1 MERQGKVYA
10 RSTRD
15 NNKVARWRMAR
26 PLFLLVMAVALL
38 SLPAGCVRE
47 EEMDNTPRG
56 NFEALWKLID
66 EHYCFLDY
74 KQIDW
79 DAIYREYSPRITDD
93 MSDDGLFEVLGE
105 MLNELKDGHVNLV
118 SPQNISY
125 YDAWYQ
131 DYPRNY
137 REDIVEDYYLGK
149 ASSDYR
155 TAAGIKYKILDDNIG
170 YMRYES
176 FADAI
181 GNGNL
186 DEILSY
192 LAICNGLIVDVRSNG
207 GGTVTNSTRIAA
219 RFTNEKTLTGYIQYK
234 TGTGH
239 SDFSDP
245 YPIYLEPGDGVRW
258 QKPVVVLMNRRSYS
272 ATNDFVNEMSCLPQ
286 VTLMGDTSGGGSGL
300 PFTSE
305 LPNGWSVRF
314 SASPH
319 LNVDKEQIEW
329 GIDPDIKVD
338 MDEVDAFNN
347 IDTIIETAR
356 AYLNGKAE

>member
-1 MERQGKVYA
+1 M
-10 RSTRD
+10 
-15 NNKVARWRMAR
+15 R
-26 PLFLLVMAVALL
+26 PLGLLFMAVAML
-38 SLPAGCVRE
+38 SLPTGCVRE
-47 EEMDNTPRG
+47 EEVDNTPRG

-155 TAAGIKYKILDDNIG
+155 TAAGVKYKILDDNIG
-170 YMRYES
+170 YMRYDS
-176 FADAI
+176 FTDAI

-207 GGTVTNSTRIAA
+207 GGTVTNATRIAA

-245 YPIYLEPGDGVRW
+245 YPIYLEPSEGVRW

-319 LNVDKEQIEW
+319 LNVNKEQIEW

-338 MDEVDAFNN
+338 MDTLDAFNN

-356 AYLNGKAE
+356 AYLNGE

>member
-1 MERQGKVYA
+1 
-10 RSTRD
+10 
-15 NNKVARWRMAR
+15 MAR
-26 PLFLLVMAVALL
+26 LLYMLVAWAAALLLV
-38 SLPAGCVRE
+38 AGCVRE
-47 EEMDNTPRG
+47 EDVDNTPRG

-74 KQIDW
+74 KGIDW
-79 DAIYREYSPRITDD
+79 DAVYEAYSPRITDD
-93 MSDDGLFEVLGE
+93 MTDDGLFEVLGE
-105 MLNELKDGHVNLV
+105 MLNELKDGHVNLSSALNV
-118 SPQNISY
+118 SY

-170 YMRYES
+170 YARYDS
-176 FADAI
+176 FEDAV

-186 DEILSY
+186 DEMLSY
-192 LAICNGLIVDVRSNG
+192 LAICNGLIFDVRSNG
-207 GGTVTNSTRIAA
+207 GGIITNSSRIAA
-219 RFTNEKTLTGYIQYK
+219 RFTNEKTLTGYILHK

-245 YPIYLEPGDGVRW
+245 YPIYLEPSDGVRW

-272 ATNDFVNEMSCLPQ
+272 ATNDFVNAMHCLPG

-319 LNVDKEQIEW
+319 LDVDMQQIEW
-329 GIDPDIKVD
+329 GIEPDVKVD

-356 AYLNGKAE
+356 AFLNGNVAAE